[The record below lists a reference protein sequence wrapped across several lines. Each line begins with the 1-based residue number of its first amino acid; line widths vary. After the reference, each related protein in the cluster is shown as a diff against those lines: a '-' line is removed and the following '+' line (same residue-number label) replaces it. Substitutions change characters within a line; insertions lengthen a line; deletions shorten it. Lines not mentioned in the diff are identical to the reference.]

1 MQISTTDFGHR
12 VLGVYFREQEGIP
25 LLDAAGEIALASTI
39 AEQRDELWVC
49 LLDYVPFL
57 EPIAAFVG
65 MRAQELHRT
74 KDAEVKAAKLVAACA
89 RLTEA
94 ARAVRAQGLARHQ
107 ATLRAC
113 RAELVACTHGGDPDG
128 TIRAAVLEK
137 IGALGRG
144 ERGDEGL
151 LALRMPRAGS
161 QPFARYL
168 AAVRVAEARLSASMR
183 QFVLANLRLV
193 ITIARRAIRPGRFGC
208 HMQLPDLIQEGNQG
222 LIRAVERFDP
232 RRGFRFSTYGSWW
245 IRHAIS
251 RALAGQE
258 REIRLPVHK
267 LAFLQRMTLT
277 ARELFAKTGEDASA
291 EDLAATMGVAV
302 PQVRAVMQFG
312 KEPLSLDAP
321 CPDLPDLTIGAS
333 LATEEADPAEGIDR
347 ATLLALVQEKK
358 RELSEMELSVIEQ
371 RFAEKPRT
379 LKEIG
384 EQYGL
389 SRERIRQLEQQA
401 LGKLRRALRQE
412 RVL

>member
-1 MQISTTDFGHR
+1 MQSSTTDFGHR
-12 VLGVYFREQEGIP
+12 VLGVYFREQDGIP

-39 AEQRDELWVC
+39 AEQRDELWVS

-57 EPIAAFVG
+57 EPIATFVG
-65 MRAQELHRT
+65 MRAKELHRT
-74 KDAEVKAAKLVAACA
+74 KDAEVETAKLVAACA
-89 RLTEA
+89 RLAEA
-94 ARAVRAQGLARHQ
+94 ARAVRARDLARHQ

-113 RAELVACTHGGDPDG
+113 RAELVACTRGGDPDG

-137 IGALGRG
+137 IVALGRG
-144 ERGDEGL
+144 ERRDEGL

-193 ITIARRAIRPGRFGC
+193 ITIARRIRPGRFGC

-267 LAFLQRMTLT
+267 LAFLQQITLT

-302 PQVRAVMQFG
+302 PQVRAVMQLG

-333 LATEEADPAEGIDR
+333 LATEEADPAEGIDH

-371 RFAEKPRT
+371 RFAEEPRT

-401 LGKLRRALRQE
+401 LNKLRRALRRE